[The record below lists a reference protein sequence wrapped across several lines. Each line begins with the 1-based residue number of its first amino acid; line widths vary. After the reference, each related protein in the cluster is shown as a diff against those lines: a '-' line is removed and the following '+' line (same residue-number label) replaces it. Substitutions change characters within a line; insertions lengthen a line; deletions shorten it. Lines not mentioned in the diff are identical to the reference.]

1 MSEALV
7 VLYGLKRC
15 DTCVKARRWL
25 DARGITYEFV
35 DYRDE
40 PVAASVLQDWAQQL
54 GGWERLVN
62 KSSTTWRQL
71 PETQRQP
78 ADEQAWLELVLAH
91 PTLVRRPVCVMP
103 DGSVSVGFREKEW
116 QARWEAV

>member
-1 MSEALV
+1 MSESTV

-15 DTCVKARRWL
+15 DTCVKAQRWL
-25 DARGITYEFV
+25 NAQGIAYEFK

-40 PVAASVLQDWAQQL
+40 PVAASVLQGWAEQL
-54 GGWERLVN
+54 GGWERLIN

-71 PETQRQP
+71 PEAQRQL
-78 ADEQAWLELVLAH
+78 ADDQAWLALVLAN

-103 DGSVSVGFREKEW
+103 DGKVSVGFREADWRE
-116 QARWEAV
+116 RWGLA